1 DIDTSDFQGRLSKGG
16 LTLEPKQHFES
27 EAQVCPLA
35 DKFIQGWEVAAGLQ
49 YGRPDFRF
57 RFEGSHIEEREPAPG
72 TRSLHLSEHGH
83 MTETLHI
90 KRIYNTYPV
99 PPEEFQVTPEVEVLW
114 DRYCRFVE
122 GREPLLAMAYFCL
135 SFIERGNRT
144 QAAQHYSIQSDVLKK
159 LGELTSTRGD
169 KATARKL
176 SSTTEP
182 LSSSEATWIE
192 SAIKEIIKHLAT
204 LRPGQILKMTDLP
217 LWT

>member
-1 DIDTSDFQGRLSKGG
+1 
-16 LTLEPKQHFES
+16 
-27 EAQVCPLA
+27 
-35 DKFIQGWEVAAGLQ
+35 
-49 YGRPDFRF
+49 
-57 RFEGSHIEEREPAPG
+57 
-72 TRSLHLSEHGH
+72 
-83 MTETLHI
+83 M
-90 KRIYNTYPV
+90 
-99 PPEEFQVTPEVEVLW
+99 LW

-122 GREPLLAMAYFCL
+122 GREPLFAMAYFCL
-135 SFIERGNRT
+135 SFLERGNRT

-217 LWT
+217 LLT